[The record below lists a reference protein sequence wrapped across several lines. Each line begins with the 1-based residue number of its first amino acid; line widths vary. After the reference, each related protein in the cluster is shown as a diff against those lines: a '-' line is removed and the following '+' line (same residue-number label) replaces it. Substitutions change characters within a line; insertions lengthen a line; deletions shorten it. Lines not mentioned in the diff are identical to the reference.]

1 MSDPEVRNISYGVN
15 GPGGMIPGFT
25 PISLVRGL
33 LSFIPLPRR
42 PRHRLMVN
50 CVLNQVKIDVGLL
63 LRHVENAVVVGLALA
78 GHEWLRLVVHS

>member
-1 MSDPEVRNISYGVN
+1 
-15 GPGGMIPGFT
+15 
-25 PISLVRGL
+25 
-33 LSFIPLPRR
+33 
-42 PRHRLMVN
+42 MVN